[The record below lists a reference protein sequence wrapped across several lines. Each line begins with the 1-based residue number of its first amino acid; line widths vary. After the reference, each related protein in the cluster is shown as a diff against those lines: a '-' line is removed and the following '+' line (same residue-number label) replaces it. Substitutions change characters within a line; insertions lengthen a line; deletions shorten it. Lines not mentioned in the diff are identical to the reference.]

1 MKTLT
6 LLGKGLLL
14 TLASSLTFSAFAGH
28 EWPTPYPRH
37 YIEAVQQ
44 WRELILHDSNI
55 RRLSHSSETSER
67 IVDML
72 ANCLVDNG
80 RVKRGLEI
88 FKAEMRYQYQR
99 ELSFIEKRSAAQI
112 RKSPVVP
119 YTLYHTRYY
128 VMADHLSSSDVLSQP
143 YDWRRYYRRGKF
155 IRDPKN

>member
-1 MKTLT
+1 MKKLT

-14 TLASSLTFSAFAGH
+14 ALVSNLPFSAIAGH
-28 EWPTPYPRH
+28 EWPTPYPEH

-44 WRELILHDSNI
+44 WRGLILEDTSISRPSYNI
-55 RRLSHSSETSER
+55 GTSER

-88 FKAEMRYQYQR
+88 FKPEMRYQYQR
-99 ELSFIEKRSAAQI
+99 ELAFIERRSAAQM

-119 YTLYHTRYY
+119 YTLFHVRYY
-128 VMADHLSSSDVLSQP
+128 VMADRLSSSEVLSQP
-143 YDWRRYYRRGKF
+143 YDWRRYYRQGKF

>member
-1 MKTLT
+1 MKTST

-14 TLASSLTFSAFAGH
+14 ALVSGLPFSAIAGH
-28 EWPTPYPRH
+28 EWSTPYPEH

-44 WRELILHDSNI
+44 WRGLILDDTSIARPSQNI
-55 RRLSHSSETSER
+55 ETSER

-99 ELSFIEKRSAAQI
+99 ELTFIERRSAAQM

-119 YTLYHTRYY
+119 YTLFHVRYY
-128 VMADHLSSSDVLSQP
+128 VMADRLSSSDVLSQP